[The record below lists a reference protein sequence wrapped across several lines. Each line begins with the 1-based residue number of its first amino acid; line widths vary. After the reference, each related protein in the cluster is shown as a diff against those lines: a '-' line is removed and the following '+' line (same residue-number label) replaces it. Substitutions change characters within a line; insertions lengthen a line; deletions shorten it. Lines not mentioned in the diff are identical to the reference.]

1 MTKEELAKLRYR
13 ARTDLYWLAK
23 DILGMDALNERV
35 HRPICETFVQK
46 KPGKPLWEQSEI
58 KERLILAPRGHFKTS
73 LDEADIIQWI
83 LLDPNIRILVQ
94 SGKSEV
100 AESMV
105 RNIKQH
111 FQTNDKLRALFPTH
125 CPPQNQEFGNL
136 SEFTCPARDRAIK
149 EPTVLVSSGGS
160 VKAGLHFDIIKGDD
174 IVNEFNSATKD
185 LILKTIRTWNYAMP
199 LVEPYGYLDLIGT
212 NYDDSDLYQWCIE
225 NKPKLLVYKVPAW
238 SPKSKFKAAFKSGSV
253 KKVTEDMVDLLFPE
267 RFTFEWLNNQR
278 LADEY
283 IFNCQYLLDP
293 TPTDTALFTEEM
305 ILRHTIP
312 HGHIP
317 RSGTV
322 FQVWDT
328 ANTTASHSDFSAC
341 ATGLYDAQGRLF
353 VLDVAFGKWSPTEL
367 VNMIIG
373 QAIKWRPSCI
383 GIEEANGSRMLQ
395 PALDL
400 TSRQMGFSLYIEW
413 QKTSPNKHKYD
424 TVAGLQPLFKDDKLY
439 LSAAMNK
446 ETRTELMKQFIKYPK
461 TSHDDIPDAVARLL
475 TFRNRVDIEPFHDEF
490 SSQNADDAVSY
501 TEEDYL
507 LGAGLNG

>member
-13 ARTDLYWLAK
+13 ARTDLYWLAR
-23 DILGMDALNERV
+23 DILGMDALIERV
-35 HRPICETFVQK
+35 HRPICDMFVAK

-83 LLDPNIRILVQ
+83 LLDPNIRILIM
-94 SGKSEV
+94 SGKASV
-100 AESMV
+100 AEAMMTNV
-105 RNIKQH
+105 KGH
-111 FQTNDKLRALFPTH
+111 FQTNEKLRALFPEL
-125 CPPQNQEFGNL
+125 CPPEGKEFGNL
-136 SEFTCPARDRAIK
+136 SEFICPGRTKVIK
-149 EPTVLVSSGGS
+149 EPTVLISSGAS
-160 VKAGLHFDIIKGDD
+160 VKAGLHFDVIKGDD
-174 IVNEFNSATKD
+174 MVNEINTLTKEQ
-185 LILKTIRTWNYAMP
+185 ILKVIMLWNYAMP

-212 NYDDSDLYQWCIE
+212 NYDDSDLYQWAIE
-225 NKPKLLVYKVPAW
+225 NKPKLKWYKVAAW
-238 SPKSKFKAAFKSGSV
+238 TPKQTFRAAFKTGSV
-253 KKVTEDMVDLLFPE
+253 KKITEDMVDLLFPE

-328 ANTTASHSDFSAC
+328 ASTQNNHSDFSAC

-367 VNMIIG
+367 INMIIG

-400 TSRQMGFSLYIEW
+400 VSRQMGLSLYIEW

-475 TFRNRVDIEPFHDEF
+475 TFRNRVDIEPYNDEF

>member
-23 DILGMDALNERV
+23 DILGMDALIERV
-35 HRPICETFVQK
+35 HRPICDMFVAK

-83 LLDPNIRILVQ
+83 LLDPNIRILIM
-94 SGKSEV
+94 SGKASV
-100 AESMV
+100 AEAMMTNV
-105 RNIKQH
+105 KGH
-111 FQTNDKLRALFPTH
+111 FQTNEKLRALFPEL
-125 CPPQNQEFGNL
+125 CPPEGKEFGNL
-136 SEFTCPARDRAIK
+136 SEFICPGRTKVIK
-149 EPTVLVSSGGS
+149 EPTVLISSGAS
-160 VKAGLHFDIIKGDD
+160 VKAGLHFDVIKGDD
-174 IVNEFNSATKD
+174 MVNEINTLTKEQ
-185 LILKTIRTWNYAMP
+185 ILKVIMLWNYAMP

-212 NYDDSDLYQWCIE
+212 NYDDSDLYQWAIE
-225 NKPKLLVYKVPAW
+225 NKPKLKWYKVAAW
-238 SPKSKFKAAFKSGSV
+238 TPKQAFKTAFKAGSV
-253 KKVTEDMVDLLFPE
+253 KKITEDMVDLLFPE

-328 ANTTASHSDFSAC
+328 ASTQNNHSDFSAC

-367 VNMIIG
+367 INMIIG

-400 TSRQMGFSLYIEW
+400 ISRQMGLSLYIEW

-424 TVAGLQPLFKDDKLY
+424 TVAGLQPLFKDDKIY

-475 TFRNRVDIEPFHDEF
+475 TFRNRVDVEPFHDEF